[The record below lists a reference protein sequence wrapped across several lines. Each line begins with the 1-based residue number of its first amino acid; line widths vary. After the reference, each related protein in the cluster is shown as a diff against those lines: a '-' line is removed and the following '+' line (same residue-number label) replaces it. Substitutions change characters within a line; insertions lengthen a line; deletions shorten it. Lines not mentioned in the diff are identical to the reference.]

1 MAEVS
6 TLKQLSQILKIS
18 VSTVSRALKDHP
30 DISEETKRKVREL
43 AEALEYEPNRQ
54 AINLRNNTSNVLG
67 IMVPT
72 LDNFFYDAFTAA
84 VEEEARLTGYSV
96 LIMQSGESREI
107 ENANL
112 KLLKNNLIAGVFV
125 SITGETDDISAFLKI
140 QNKNTP
146 VIFFDRVPD
155 YEACN
160 KICLADK
167 KAASMAAEVLIAKKK
182 KNILALFGHPKLTI
196 SKKRY
201 ESFNETF
208 TTQSPATKIHNE
220 FPLSTAEAKAYT
232 LTALKG
238 KKKPDTIFGMGDL
251 ILIGVMQ
258 AIHELGLRVPEDVAV
273 MSISNGL
280 IPTLYNPKIT
290 YVETSGYKLG
300 KLAFRR
306 MMECLAGS
314 TFMQELTVE
323 SVLVEG
329 GSL

>member
-1 MAEVS
+1 MSEVS

-96 LIMQSGESREI
+96 LIMQSGESRDI

-125 SITGETDDISAFLKI
+125 SITGETDDISSFLKI
-140 QNKNTP
+140 QNKNIP

-167 KAASMAAEVLIAKKK
+167 KAASMAAEVLIEKKK

-196 SKKRY
+196 SKKRF
-201 ESFNETF
+201 ESFNDTF
-208 TTQSPATKIHNE
+208 KTKAPATKIHNE
-220 FPLSTAEAKAYT
+220 FPLNTAEAKAYT
-232 LTALKG
+232 LAALKS

-314 TFMQELTVE
+314 TFLQELTVE